1 MKITF
6 SLAFVIAFLSM
17 LFLIQE
23 VHDWAHVITAN
34 WLCGCLGTK
43 TFDNWTFC
51 DHCEVS
57 GNVLVLVWLAGPI
70 VNYSLVWLA
79 WSLMRRRNSGGTRSV
94 GFALLFAAN
103 PFPNVLAAFGGG
115 GDIPTSFRMLYQR
128 PDNSNHFI
136 ISLVS
141 LIIVLALTVPPVLKA
156 VAMLKSNVEK
166 LILLPLFLLLPNVI
180 VKIFVSYGMNLLL
193 KQGFFEEDIFGGT
206 PLLVLIWSFVIALL
220 LLIYYES
227 LPNFIRKKEKRST
240 LRM

>member
-1 MKITF
+1 M
-6 SLAFVIAFLSM
+6 
-17 LFLIQE
+17 
-23 VHDWAHVITAN
+23 
-34 WLCGCLGTK
+34 
-43 TFDNWTFC
+43 
-51 DHCEVS
+51 
-57 GNVLVLVWLAGPI
+57 
-70 VNYSLVWLA
+70 
-79 WSLMRRRNSGGTRSV
+79 
-94 GFALLFAAN
+94 
-103 PFPNVLAAFGGG
+103 
-115 GDIPTSFRMLYQR
+115 
-128 PDNSNHFI
+128 
-136 ISLVS
+136 VS

-180 VKIFVSYGMNLLL
+180 EKIFVSYGMNLLL

>member
-6 SLAFVIAFLSM
+6 SLAFFVAFLSM

-34 WLCGCLGTK
+34 WLCGCFGTK

-115 GDIPTSFRMLYQR
+115 GDIPTSFRML
-128 PDNSNHFI
+128 
-136 ISLVS
+136 
-141 LIIVLALTVPPVLKA
+141 
-156 VAMLKSNVEK
+156 
-166 LILLPLFLLLPNVI
+166 
-180 VKIFVSYGMNLLL
+180 
-193 KQGFFEEDIFGGT
+193 
-206 PLLVLIWSFVIALL
+206 
-220 LLIYYES
+220 
-227 LPNFIRKKEKRST
+227 
-240 LRM
+240 